1 MKYRMALILLVLSL
15 GTFAL
20 ADGTKS
26 PEATDVF
33 AATIDKI
40 TAREAENVKI
50 FGKYSPIVE
59 TYVQG
64 FKKDKELGRLPV
76 EDAYFL
82 GRASFKSRL
91 QDDSFIS
98 EQRPVATRNILRQ
111 IKEIT
116 FQRRKGWVP
125 LGFTQMTIIDRGHFD
140 RAHYKFVYRQKEYLG
155 SVRCLVFDV
164 IPTVKGHGMFLGRI
178 WVEDQNLN
186 IIRFNGS
193 YIHPEEGSAFL
204 HFDSWRVNVSAGIW
218 LPAFIYS
225 EEADVMNDKSPVT
238 LRGQTRLWGYAT
250 SQTDTAHE
258 FANAFTAIQ
267 IDSKDAVS
275 DQADASTP
283 LASQKAWHREA
294 ENNYISRLEQAG
306 LVAPVSPLSE
316 ILETVV
322 NNLIV
327 TNNLSIEP
335 EVRCRV
341 LLTAPLESFAIGNTI
356 IVSRGL
362 IDSLPDEASLAA
374 VLAHELAHVVLAH
387 DSDNSQFAF
396 DDRLIVPDTDVLDRL
411 RMVRTDDE
419 EKEAD
424 AKSIELLQNSPYKD
438 KLANMGLFL
447 KQLGEN
453 RKVLPNLLKSR
464 LGSSFIED
472 TPRLAAVKSSSPEL
486 APKDIHQIAA
496 LPLGSRVLL
505 DPWSDHVE
513 MNKARSA
520 PVMAAREKLPFSLTP
535 FFPYLNRSTAAV
547 APATAPTETPAPA
560 TLPKGASQAAGGQ
573 DKADAQSGSPQA
585 AVVLDDAQMD
595 GGAK

>member
-1 MKYRMALILLVLSL
+1 MKYRIALILLVLSL
-15 GTFAL
+15 GTFAVA
-20 ADGTKS
+20 ADTTS
-26 PEATDVF
+26 PQAPDVF
-33 AATIDKI
+33 AKTIDKI
-40 TAREAENVKI
+40 TARETENVKI

-76 EDAYFL
+76 EDSYFF

-98 EQRPVATRNILRQ
+98 EQRPVVTRNILRQ

-116 FQRRKGWVP
+116 FERRKGWVP

-140 RAHYKFVYRQKEYLG
+140 RAHYKFVYRQKEFLG

-164 IPTVKGHGMFLGRI
+164 IPMVKGHGMFLGRI
-178 WVEDQNLN
+178 WVEDQNFN

-193 YIHPEEGSAFL
+193 YVHPEEGSAFL
-204 HFDSWRVNVSAGIW
+204 HFDSWRVNVNNGVW
-218 LPAFIYS
+218 LPSFIYS
-225 EEADVMNDKSPVT
+225 EEYDVMSDKLPVT

-250 SQTDTAHE
+250 SQSDTAQE
-258 FANAFTAIQ
+258 FANAFTTIQ
-267 IDSKDAVS
+267 VDSKDAVS
-275 DQADASTP
+275 DQVDASTP

-294 ENNYISRLEQAG
+294 ENNYILRLEQAG

-362 IDSLPDEASLAA
+362 IDALPDEASLAA

-396 DDRLIVPDTDVLDRL
+396 NDRLIFPDTAALDRL

-424 AKSIELLQNSPYKD
+424 AKSLEILQNSPYKD

-447 KQLGEN
+447 KQLEEN

-464 LGSSFIED
+464 LGSSFIES

-486 APKDIHQIAA
+486 APKDIHQVAA
-496 LPLGSRVLL
+496 LPLGSRVIL

-535 FFPYLNRSTAAV
+535 FYPYLTRNSV
-547 APATAPTETPAPA
+547 EAPATAPTEKPAPA
-560 TLPKGASQAAGGQ
+560 TLPKGASQPAAAQQGNSEAQ
-573 DKADAQSGSPQA
+573 TDNAQST
-585 AVVLDDAQMD
+585 VVDDAKLD
-595 GGAK
+595 GAK